1 MENNLISVL
10 SAYHLREGDQFTI
23 TNEPISS
30 SKLMERAA
38 FACFQ
43 WIEQN
48 MDLKQHFVI
57 FCGTGNNGGDGLV
70 LAKLLSKNNCSIS
83 VYVLGDSD
91 NGSDDFKF
99 HLEKLKNFTLVPIHY
114 IQSSDQIPE
123 LKDDCIIIDALFGS
137 GLNRPIEGLAKHVIE
152 RINTSDFP
160 VISIDLPSGLF
171 NEDNSQNHSDSIV
184 QATYTLTF
192 ERPKLSFLLADFG
205 EKAGEWKV
213 IPIGLNEAFL
223 DGLHTPYYLLTKSY
237 VRSLLKKR
245 KKFSHKGTYGHALL
259 VSGSKGKMGAAVLVT
274 KAALHS
280 GAGLVTTFVP
290 QCGYDIIQTSCPEAM
305 CLTSSEYDYLVG
317 ELDFSNY
324 QSIGIGPGI
333 GTQTGTSELVLKII
347 QQAACPLVIDAD
359 ALNILSQNPDWLILL
374 PKNSILTPHPKEFDR
389 LFGASNSA
397 YDRLQQQ
404 LEQSKAH
411 SLFILVKGAHSS
423 LSTPSGEV
431 FFNSTG
437 NPGMAKG
444 GSGDVLTGMITSILA
459 SNNSPK
465 EAVILAMY
473 LHGLAGDKAKKKYT
487 EYAMSATNLI
497 DKLPKAFITLNEK
510 GN

>member
-1 MENNLISVL
+1 MENNLITLL
-10 SAYHLREGDQFTI
+10 SASQLREADQFTI

-38 FACFQ
+38 FACYQ

-48 MDLKQHFVI
+48 MNPKQHFVI

-70 LAKLLSKNNCSIS
+70 LAKLLSKNNCSVS
-83 VYVLGDSD
+83 VYVVGHSD
-91 NGSDDFKF
+91 NGSDDFKI

-123 LKDDCIIIDALFGS
+123 LKDDAIIIDALFGS
-137 GLNRPIEGLAKHVIE
+137 GLNRPIEGLAKEVIH
-152 RINTSDFP
+152 RINLSNFP
-160 VISIDLPSGLF
+160 VISIDLPSGLYV
-171 NEDNSQNHSDSIV
+171 EDNYQNHSESIV

-205 EKAGEWKV
+205 EKAGEWKD
-213 IPIGLNEAFL
+213 IPIELNEAFL

-237 VRSLLKKR
+237 VQSLLKKR

-259 VSGSKGKMGAAVLVT
+259 VSGSKGKMGAAVLAT

-305 CLTSSEYDYLVG
+305 CLISSEYDYLVG
-317 ELDFSNY
+317 ELDLSNY

-333 GTQTGTSELVLKII
+333 GTQPGTSELVLKII

-359 ALNILSQNPDWLILL
+359 SLNILSQNPDWLKLL
-374 PKNSILTPHPKEFDR
+374 PKNSILTPHQKEFDR
-389 LFGASNSA
+389 LFGSSISA

-404 LEQSKAH
+404 IEHSKAH
-411 SLFILVKGAHSS
+411 SIFILVKGAHSS

-431 FFNSTG
+431 YFNSTG

-459 SNNSPK
+459 SNHSPK
-465 EAVILAMY
+465 EAVTLAMY

-487 EYAMSATNLI
+487 EYAMNSAQII
-497 DKLPKAFITLNEK
+497 DCIPKAFKQLEK
-510 GN
+510 

>member
-1 MENNLISVL
+1 MENDLISVL
-10 SAYHLREGDQFTI
+10 SASQLREADQFTI

-43 WIEQN
+43 WIEEN
-48 MDLKQHFVI
+48 MDLKQHFMI

-70 LAKLLSKNNCSIS
+70 LAKLLSKNNCSVS
-83 VYVLGDSD
+83 VYVVGDSD

-99 HLEKLKNFTLVPIHY
+99 YFEKLKNFTLVPIHH
-114 IQSSDQIPE
+114 IQSSEQIPE

-137 GLNRPIEGLAKHVIE
+137 GLNRPIEGLGKHVIE
-152 RINTSDFP
+152 RINTTDFT

-171 NEDNSQNHSDSIV
+171 SEDNYQNHSESIV

-223 DGLHTPYYLLTKSY
+223 DGLHTPYYLLIKSY
-237 VRSLLKKR
+237 VQSLLKKR

-259 VSGSKGKMGAAVLVT
+259 VSGSKGKMGAAVLTT

-305 CLTSSEYDYLVG
+305 CLISSEYDYLVD

-333 GTQTGTSELVLKII
+333 GTQPGTSELVLKII

-359 ALNILSQNPDWLILL
+359 ALNILSQNPDWLKLL
-374 PKNSILTPHPKEFDR
+374 PKNSILTPHQKEFDR
-389 LFGASNSA
+389 LFGSSISA

-404 LEQSKAH
+404 IEHSKAH
-411 SLFILVKGAHSS
+411 SIFILVKGAHSS

-444 GSGDVLTGMITSILA
+444 GSGDLLTGMITSILA
-459 SNNSPK
+459 SNHSPK

-487 EYAMSATNLI
+487 EYAMSAAQII
-497 DKLPKAFITLNEK
+497 DCIPKAFKQLEK
-510 GN
+510 

>member
-1 MENNLISVL
+1 MENNLISLL
-10 SAYHLREGDQFTI
+10 SAFQLREADQFTI

-30 SKLMERAA
+30 IKLMERAA

-43 WIEQN
+43 WIEQK

-70 LAKLLSKNNCSIS
+70 LAKLLSKNNCSVS
-83 VYVLGDSD
+83 VYVVGDSD

-99 HLEKLKNFTLVPIHY
+99 YFEKLKNFTLVPIHH
-114 IQSSDQIPE
+114 IQSSEQIPE

-160 VISIDLPSGLF
+160 VITIDLPSGLF
-171 NEDNSQNHSDSIV
+171 CENNYQNHSESIV

-223 DGLHTPYYLLTKSY
+223 NGLHTPYYLLTKSY

-259 VSGSKGKMGAAVLVT
+259 VSGSKGKMGAAVLTT

-290 QCGYDIIQTSCPEAM
+290 QCGYNIIQTSCPEAM

-333 GTQTGTSELVLKII
+333 GTQPGTSELVLKII

-359 ALNILSQNPDWLILL
+359 ALNILLQNPDWLKLL
-374 PKNSILTPHPKEFDR
+374 PKNSILTPHPKEFDC
-389 LFGASNSA
+389 LFGSSKSA
-397 YDRLQQQ
+397 YDRLQKQ

-411 SLFILVKGAHSS
+411 SIFILVKGAHSS
-423 LSTPSGEV
+423 LSSPSGEV

-459 SNNSPK
+459 SNHSPK

-487 EYAMSATNLI
+487 EYAMSAAQII
-497 DKLPKAFITLNEK
+497 DCIPKAFKQLEK
-510 GN
+510 